1 MNLPKYFPHRGNNIK
16 QELKSRQLLR
26 LDMARPVAIITG
38 GGKRIG
44 AAISTAFLELGWHV
58 IIHVNNSHQEAQ
70 QLLDNFE
77 QKSGKKPSAEII
89 KYDFQDDEQLQ
100 CFIAEVKSSKQVI
113 EAGGISALI
122 HNASFYKP
130 KDLENIS
137 LQDIRIMNRIHI
149 EVPFLMTQAF
159 IPNLR
164 AVNGS
169 VIGIV
174 DTSLGRSWKDLSHYT
189 SSKAGLRQLMLNF
202 AGELAPEIRVNCV
215 APGAV
220 LAADWEAPHYAS
232 IIEKVPLG
240 REGEP
245 DDVAKAIIFLIN
257 SPHLSGQVITV
268 DGGWSLNP

>member
-1 MNLPKYFPHRGNNIK
+1 
-16 QELKSRQLLR
+16 
-26 LDMARPVAIITG
+26 
-38 GGKRIG
+38 
-44 AAISTAFLELGWHV
+44 LELGWHV

-100 CFIAEVKSSKQVI
+100 RFIAEVKSSKQVI

>member
-1 MNLPKYFPHRGNNIK
+1 
-16 QELKSRQLLR
+16 
-26 LDMARPVAIITG
+26 
-38 GGKRIG
+38 
-44 AAISTAFLELGWHV
+44 
-58 IIHVNNSHQEAQ
+58 
-70 QLLDNFE
+70 LDNFE
-77 QKSGKKPSAEII
+77 QKQGMKSSAEII
-89 KYDFQDDEQLQ
+89 KADFQDDEQLE

-137 LQDIRIMNRIHI
+137 LQDIRMMNRIHI
-149 EVPFLMTQAF
+149 EVPFLITQAF

-164 AVNGS
+164 AVKGS

-245 DDVAKAIIFLIN
+245 DDVAKAIIFLVN

>member
-1 MNLPKYFPHRGNNIK
+1 
-16 QELKSRQLLR
+16 
-26 LDMARPVAIITG
+26 MARPVAIITG

-44 AAISTAFLELGWHV
+44 AAISTAFLQLGWHV
-58 IIHVNNSHQEAQ
+58 IIHVNNSHQKAQ

-77 QKSGKKPSAEII
+77 QKQGMKSSAEII
-89 KYDFQDDEQLQ
+89 KADFQDDEQLE

-137 LQDIRIMNRIHI
+137 LQDIRMMNRIHI
-149 EVPFLMTQAF
+149 EVPFLITQAF

-164 AVNGS
+164 AVKGS

-245 DDVAKAIIFLIN
+245 DDVAKAIIFLVN